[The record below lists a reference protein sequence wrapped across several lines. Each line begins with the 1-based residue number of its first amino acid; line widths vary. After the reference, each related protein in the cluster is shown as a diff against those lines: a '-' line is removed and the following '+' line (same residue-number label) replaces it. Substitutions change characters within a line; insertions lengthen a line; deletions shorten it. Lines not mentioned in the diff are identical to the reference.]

1 MLHAALHVRQKERST
16 NGRAFISAHP
26 EHGWNTGQ
34 PTWQDLALIS
44 NNFALNS
51 EVCEV
56 RFVVGF
62 GLPLLSVSISR
73 RGAVSPRMYVKAC
86 VMLTDG
92 SCGLSSKVC
101 HKRRET
107 TAAKLSCD
115 SSEAFL
121 ACYSNVSTFRTR
133 RAGRES
139 SMDGVLFLSSLVFLP
154 GWSALGVEP
163 LAWQNVLEAECH

>member
-73 RGAVSPRMYVKAC
+73 RGTVSPRMYV
-86 VMLTDG
+86 
-92 SCGLSSKVC
+92 
-101 HKRRET
+101 
-107 TAAKLSCD
+107 
-115 SSEAFL
+115 EAFVMNRR
-121 ACYSNVSTFRTR
+121 YSVY
-133 RAGRES
+133 
-139 SMDGVLFLSSLVFLP
+139 SLVLSELP
-154 GWSALGVEP
+154 PVCKGFGQRCARVSAHNRPAFHMGQQIAVPWLPPLEP
-163 LAWQNVLEAECH
+163 QIC